1 MAQLLLIE
9 DDEAIVFGM
18 TEALS
23 HAGHTIISADSLVKG
38 KALFSP
44 SIQLILLD
52 LNLPD
57 GTGYDFCRWVKSIRD
72 VPVIFLTVQGEEA
85 AVTKGLD
92 LGADDYIVKPFRLAE
107 LLSRIR
113 AVLRRVPLTESPV
126 LTCQDITLDR
136 TRTSVFLG
144 KEEIAL
150 SALEYRLLLYFM
162 ENKNQTLPRGRI
174 LDRLWDID
182 GNFVSDNT
190 LTVTVKRLREKLG
203 HTECIRTIR
212 GIGYRME
219 DNS

>member
-1 MAQLLLIE
+1 MAQLLLVE
-9 DDEAIVFGM
+9 DDESIVFGM
-18 TEALS
+18 KEALS
-23 HAGHTIISADSLVKG
+23 RAGHTVISADSIASG
-38 KALFSP
+38 KLCFSA
-44 SIQLILLD
+44 SVQLILLD

-57 GTGYDFCRWVKSIRD
+57 GTGYEFCQWVKTIRD
-72 VPVIFLTVQGEEA
+72 VPVIFLTVQGEETS
-85 AVTKGLD
+85 VTKGLD

-113 AVLRRVPLTESPV
+113 AVLRRVPLSESPV
-126 LTCQDITLDR
+126 LTCQNITLDR
-136 TRTSVFLG
+136 TKTSVFLDG
-144 KEEIAL
+144 DEVLL

-203 HTECIRTIR
+203 HTSCIRTIR

-219 DNS
+219 DNA

>member
-1 MAQLLLIE
+1 MAQLLLVE
-9 DDEAIVFGM
+9 DDESIVFGM
-18 TEALS
+18 KEALS
-23 HAGHTIISADSLVKG
+23 RAGHTVISADSIASG
-38 KALFSP
+38 KFCFSA
-44 SIQLILLD
+44 SVQLILLD

-57 GTGYDFCRWVKSIRD
+57 GTGYEFCQWVKTIRD
-72 VPVIFLTVQGEEA
+72 VPVIFLTVQGEETS
-85 AVTKGLD
+85 VTKGLD

-113 AVLRRVPLTESPV
+113 AVLRRVPLSESPV
-126 LTCQDITLDR
+126 LTCQNITLDR
-136 TRTSVFLG
+136 TKTSVFLDG
-144 KEEIAL
+144 DDVLL

-203 HTECIRTIR
+203 HTSCIRTIR

-219 DNS
+219 DNA

>member
-23 HAGHTIISADSLVKG
+23 HAGHTIISADSLAKG
-38 KALFSP
+38 KALFSS

-126 LTCQDITLDR
+126 LTCQDITHLHI
-136 TRTSVFLG
+136 F
-144 KEEIAL
+144 
-150 SALEYRLLLYFM
+150 LLLFLMHFQVLLKSLLQHLHPLQNHFFLYQM
-162 ENKNQTLPRGRI
+162 
-174 LDRLWDID
+174 
-182 GNFVSDNT
+182 V
-190 LTVTVKRLREKLG
+190 
-203 HTECIRTIR
+203 
-212 GIGYRME
+212 
-219 DNS
+219 